1 MAVQDENNSCEFNY
15 ALAGSLM
22 KSWKTNKQTNKRIV
36 SSRIKSLKTKK
47 NKQKYKLPIQGLN
60 TWYIITNTICIR
72 QKLLSI
78 WQLPRW
84 C

>member
-22 KSWKTNKQTNKRIV
+22 KSWKKNKQTNKRIV

-60 TWYIITNTICIR
+60 TWYIITNTICNTLRKTR
-72 QKLLSI
+72 QLL
-78 WQLPRW
+78 
-84 C
+84 